1 MRLRNKNWTKDYLLN
16 HPQHLIPVSND
27 QLKVEDFFANH
38 NQFYALEI
46 GCGKG
51 DFLIAQSLIHPDWN
65 LVGLE
70 KESTVVGVALKKA
83 LITKHEQLDNL
94 KFMNG
99 FAEKLQQVFLPNS
112 FDCLFL
118 NFSDPWP
125 KAKHYKK
132 RLTYQTFLDDYFK
145 ILKPSGKV
153 ELKTDNDQ
161 LYQFSLEQITA
172 HPQWR
177 IVYQTTDLYAD
188 ANQLKTNV
196 PTEYEKKFHAQGKT
210 IKKIIFQPQSL

>member
-1 MRLRNKNWTKDYLLN
+1 MRLRNKNWTKAYLAN
-16 HPQHLIPVSND
+16 HPQHLITAGTN
-27 QLKVEDFFANH
+27 QLEVADSFANH
-38 NQFYALEI
+38 NQIYALEI

-83 LITKHEQLDNL
+83 LTTKQEQLDNL
-94 KFMNG
+94 KFMNE
-99 FAEKLQQVFLPNS
+99 FAEKLHQVFLPNS
-112 FDCLFL
+112 FDYLFL

-145 ILKPSGKV
+145 ILKPSGTV
-153 ELKTDNDQ
+153 ALKTDNDQ
-161 LYQFSLEQITA
+161 LYQFSLEQIA
-172 HPQWR
+172 NHPQWK
-177 IVYQTTDLYAD
+177 IIYQTPDLYAD
-188 ANQLKTNV
+188 VDQLKTNV

-210 IKKIIFQPQSL
+210 IKKIIFQPY